1 MSSNRHACEDERA
14 VLNIIVKVTGTQNEG
29 PAMHLVIF
37 MQLKCLNKKG
47 ASFTLVGYLRWVSG
61 CHFCAIPSH
70 IWSLSPKTKSITLA
84 DPVFKNMYHVH
95 HGLSG
100 INFIFVM
107 LH

>member
-47 ASFTLVGYLRWVSG
+47 VRFTCGISEVGVWVSLL
-61 CHFCAIPSH
+61 CHTKPY
-70 IWSLSPKTKSITLA
+70 LEPKS
-84 DPVFKNMYHVH
+84 KNKIHNT
-95 HGLSG
+95 G
-100 INFIFVM
+100 
-107 LH
+107 